1 MIILPPFADLP
12 TPRPYARA
20 TLRPLQPRPTPRSA
34 LLSVNVAFLS
44 CLILC
49 LLTALS

>member
-12 TPRPYARA
+12 IPRPYAGA
-20 TLRPLQPRPTPRSA
+20 TLRPLQPHPTARSA

-44 CLILC
+44 GVILC
-49 LLTALS
+49 LLSALS